1 MSDVRNRHIPKSRDF
16 ALTASPCRCHRKD
29 TRNPQANDVPPDNAN
44 TLPHQKTWRRT
55 PGGTWVC
62 RFSIW
67 LAWEE
72 QYQNTLDWQ
81 AASHY
86 IRCRRSKGDK
96 PLLEYFGAPKTA
108 KDPKLRFWIQVDFQ
122 EFMGNVID
130 EGFREKEGVLQK
142 APKPS
147 TIIEREMKQVEK
159 ACAKLDAQLAALDP
173 MTRSWLDQ
181 HLNDLGVSGDNNER
195 VGLRHLEKQIQR
207 PIETLIFAAHS
218 AEGLATSGPN
228 NTALRIMVE
237 RLAGCWEICFC
248 EPPTTDKARGRQDG
262 PFLELCREMASIAD
276 AKIKAKGVRLG
287 SLNLSGIVYDVLEK
301 RHSQP
306 KE

>member
-1 MSDVRNRHIPKSRDF
+1 MSAVRNRHIPKSRDF

-96 PLLEYFGAPKTA
+96 PLVVTWADEHDLFIANLKSIEA
-108 KDPKLRFWIQVDFQ
+108 KQDYTTQ
-122 EFMGNVID
+122 ERHDN
-130 EGFREKEGVLQK
+130 EKFFENDGGQPLFEVPMKFEDLTNEDSRK
-142 APKPS
+142 A
-147 TIIEREMKQVEK
+147 
-159 ACAKLDAQLAALDP
+159 
-173 MTRSWLDQ
+173 
-181 HLNDLGVSGDNNER
+181 GVSPDWVWAKITLRDLENER
-195 VGLRHLEKQIQR
+195 SGLIAPNHL
-207 PIETLIFAAHS
+207 L
-218 AEGLATSGPN
+218 
-228 NTALRIMVE
+228 
-237 RLAGCWEICFC
+237 
-248 EPPTTDKARGRQDG
+248 
-262 PFLELCREMASIAD
+262 
-276 AKIKAKGVRLG
+276 
-287 SLNLSGIVYDVLEK
+287 Y
-301 RHSQP
+301 
-306 KE
+306 